1 MKFYNRIRKT
11 ILVVAVM
18 LAFVFERGIVF
29 AQGTEEGLANFY
41 SDGMQGK
48 KMANGEP
55 YDKNKLTASH
65 KKYAFGTK
73 VKVSNVENG
82 KSVVVTV
89 TDRMGQK
96 NPAVIELSRRAADEL
111 GFAKSGKARV
121 KMETASEK

>member
-1 MKFYNRIRKT
+1 MKSHDRMRKT
-11 ILVVAVM
+11 VLVFAVM
-18 LAFVFERGIVF
+18 MALFLQCGTIF
-29 AQGTEEGLANFY
+29 AAQSTEEGLANFY
-41 SDGMQGK
+41 SDRMQVK

-55 YDKNKLTASH
+55 DDKNELPASH

-73 VKVSNVENG
+73 VKVTNIG

-111 GFAKSGKARV
+111 GLAKAGKAQV
-121 KMETASEK
+121 KVETE